1 MEDDHVDRPGVE
13 ERQRLKL
20 TGTNSSIGLIVLIPY
35 AHRETRWSPALTHE
49 RPLRGLC
56 SARAPVNRRRAVAL
70 AGLRPKC
77 KWSVLTHACSA
88 LRAAL
93 RGCGAS
99 APTVGRPC
107 EASLRRAPGP
117 KDDQG
122 TQRPANSSEKQTI
135 GNPYSLLPHRY
146 SLETASRTT
155 CVLPTWWLWR
165 SGCTRSHSELGRE
178 TLQR

>member
-35 AHRETRWSPALTHE
+35 AHRETRWSDQRSRMSGPYGPMLREGAGKPAT
-49 RPLRGLC
+49 R
-56 SARAPVNRRRAVAL
+56 SRAC
-70 AGLRPKC
+70 GLRPKANR
-77 KWSVLTHACSA
+77 K
-88 LRAAL
+88 
-93 RGCGAS
+93 
-99 APTVGRPC
+99 
-107 EASLRRAPGP
+107 RRRL
-117 KDDQG
+117 G
-122 TQRPANSSEKQTI
+122 TK
-135 GNPYSLLPHRY
+135 
-146 SLETASRTT
+146 TASRTT

>member
-1 MEDDHVDRPGVE
+1 VEDDHVDRPGVE

-35 AHRETRWSPALTHE
+35 AHLTKSN
-49 RPLRGLC
+49 GL
-56 SARAPVNRRRAVAL
+56 
-70 AGLRPKC
+70 
-77 KWSVLTHACSA
+77 VLTHACSA

-107 EASLRRAPGP
+107 EASLRKAPRS
-117 KDDQG
+117 KNVQG
-122 TQRPANSSEKQTI
+122 TQRPANSSERARVGTSLFAT
-135 GNPYSLLPHRY
+135 PYWLFAQK
-146 SLETASRTT
+146 ASRTT